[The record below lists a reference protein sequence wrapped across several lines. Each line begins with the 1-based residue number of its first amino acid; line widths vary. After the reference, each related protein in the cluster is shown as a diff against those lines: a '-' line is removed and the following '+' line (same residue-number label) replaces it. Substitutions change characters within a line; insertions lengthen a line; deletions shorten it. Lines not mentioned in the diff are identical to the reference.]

1 MKMENQSK
9 KICCLCNKEFTGW
22 GNNPS
27 PLKEQGECCSV
38 CDQTKVIPARL
49 NELQKKGEI
58 C

>member
-1 MKMENQSK
+1 MEIQSK

-22 GNNPS
+22 GNNPE
-27 PLKEQGECCSV
+27 PLKEEGECCSV

-49 NELQKKGEI
+49 SELQKKGEI